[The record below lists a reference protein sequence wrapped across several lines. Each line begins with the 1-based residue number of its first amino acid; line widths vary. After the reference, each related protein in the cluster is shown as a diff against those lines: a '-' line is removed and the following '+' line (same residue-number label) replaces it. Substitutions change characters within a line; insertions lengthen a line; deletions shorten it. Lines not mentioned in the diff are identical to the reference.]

1 MAKEIY
7 SNQVCELLA
16 RQLVEEQAEAM
27 KHEAVVNN
35 IKQTIVDK
43 KVEVIKKMLH
53 YRGVKYDDGVYYL
66 AEIYSCINGTTFTI
80 ELGMVIDPKSIIE
93 NYTLSARE
101 NVLLQEYKERFPCY
115 RSDLNSY
122 HEEIGSMIG
131 KMARLKNGILV
142 SACIHHTFNFDEAT
156 DPDFF
161 KQTGF
166 ITGVFNGCKTRME
179 MLEDCIVELF

>member
-1 MAKEIY
+1 MAKEKY

-115 RSDLNSY
+115 RSNLNSY

-131 KMARLKNGILV
+131 KMARLKNGILI

-161 KQTGF
+161 KKTGF
-166 ITGVFNGCKTRME
+166 TTGRFQSYTANE
-179 MLEDCIVELF
+179 QMLEDCIVNVF